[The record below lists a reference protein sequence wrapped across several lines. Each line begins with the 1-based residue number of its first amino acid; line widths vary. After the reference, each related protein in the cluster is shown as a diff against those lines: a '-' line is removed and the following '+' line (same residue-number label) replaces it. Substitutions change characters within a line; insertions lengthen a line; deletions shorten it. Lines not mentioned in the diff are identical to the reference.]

1 MNERQKQIAA
11 TATDLFL
18 TEGVG
23 VSTARIAKVAGVSN
37 GTLFNAFP
45 TKQAL
50 IDAIYA
56 DAKTQ
61 MFAAVPNAGDAP
73 FTRDRIRQNWEGY
86 LAWAGANQQKCK
98 VMHFLL
104 ESGLASQETQD
115 KINALAAPHA
125 AWLQGGLDAGL
136 VQGPSVAFLGN
147 LLFFFA
153 DHIINNN
160 LSASEADLLFEMLCN
175 AIGLKE

>member
-1 MNERQKQIAA
+1 MNDRQKQIAA

-23 VSTARIAKVAGVSN
+23 VSTARIAKDAGVSN

-50 IDAIYA
+50 IDAIYF
-56 DAKTQ
+56 DAKTE
-61 MFAAVPNAGDAP
+61 MFGAVPNAGDAP
-73 FTRDRIRQNWEGY
+73 LTRDTLYQNWTAY
-86 LAWAGANQQKCK
+86 LGWARANPQKCK

-104 ESGLASQETQD
+104 ESGLASQETQQ
-115 KINALAAPHA
+115 KVNEIAAPHA
-125 AWLQGGLDAGL
+125 AWLQNALDAGL
-136 VQGPSVAFLGN
+136 IKGPSTAFVGS

-153 DHIINNN
+153 DHAINNS
-160 LSASEADLLFEMLCN
+160 LGASDTDLLFEMLCN
-175 AIGLKE
+175 AIGLKK